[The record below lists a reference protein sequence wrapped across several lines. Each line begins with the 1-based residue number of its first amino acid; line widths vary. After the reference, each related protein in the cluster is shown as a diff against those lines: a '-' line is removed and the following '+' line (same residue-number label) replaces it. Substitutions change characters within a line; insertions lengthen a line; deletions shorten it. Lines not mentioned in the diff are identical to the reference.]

1 MKKLRR
7 SERLVDIS
15 KLFLDQPNTLF
26 SLSFFAD
33 RYQSAK
39 SSISEDIAII
49 SEMFKKDGTGQL
61 ITYSG
66 AAGGVKYVPMISDEE
81 TNVVINDLCQLLSA
95 GERLLPGG
103 YIYMLDIL
111 GNPKLMKKIG
121 KIFSSAFSNLGIDT
135 IVTIE
140 TKGIPLAYAT
150 AYFLN
155 VPVVIVNKNSKIT
168 EGSVVTINYVSG
180 STNRIQTMSLAKR
193 AIKENA
199 NVLVI
204 DDLMKAG
211 GTVLG
216 IVNLLREFGA
226 NVKGIGVFAEVD
238 HPHERLVNEYI
249 SLVRILEVNE
259 REKKA
264 KVISGGISNKMQ
276 IINQNVSKL

>member
-15 KLFLDQPNTLF
+15 QLFLDQPNTLF
-26 SLSFFAD
+26 SLSFFAE
-33 RYQSAK
+33 RYMSAK

-49 SEMFKKDGTGQL
+49 NELFKNEKTGEL
-61 ITYSG
+61 VTYSG
-66 AAGGVKYVPMISDEE
+66 ATGGVKYLPTISNEE
-81 TNVVINDLCQLLSA
+81 AKNTISYLCQLLTT

-103 YIYMLDIL
+103 YLYMLDIL
-111 GNPKLMKKIG
+111 GNPRLMKKIG
-121 KIFSSAFSNLGIDT
+121 KIFATTFFDRDIDT

-140 TKGIPLAYAT
+140 TKGIPLAYA
-150 AYFLN
+150 AASLLN

-199 NVLVI
+199 NVLII

-211 GTVLG
+211 GTVRG
-216 IVNLLREFGA
+216 IINLLSEFNV

-238 HPHERLVNEYI
+238 DPHERLVNEYV
-249 SLVRILEVNE
+249 SLIRIVEANE
-259 REKKA
+259 KEKKV
-264 KVISGGISNKMQ
+264 KVISGNHF
-276 IINQNVSKL
+276 